1 MSCHGKIKRC
11 LQQSAQESAFEQGL
25 YYENCSN
32 YIQTNTAWRMKM
44 KKGPKIPQTGKKKKV
59 VHAHKHARISS
70 EQPGYFHIFNKKWQW
85 KTNQAA
91 KSCVVW
97 ALLLILK
104 ESTHSKTG
112 NANVHERTHDAL
124 LQHIQSVDISSCAWH
139 TTPSV
144 LCMREGSLDRNVRGQ
159 DIPTGE
165 QIFSLKS
172 SVQWCNQHKKC
183 PVFTLSAPLGHSRLN
198 VFTHKNKKQKNGVPA
213 TSVPS
218 KVSKGS
224 GWGKELF
231 WRYTGQRMFV
241 NGGNPKALFTITVPP
256 RVVLANPG
264 KISLHILCRFSI
276 RQGGRV

>member
-1 MSCHGKIKRC
+1 M
-11 LQQSAQESAFEQGL
+11 
-25 YYENCSN
+25 
-32 YIQTNTAWRMKM
+32 TMKEA
-44 KKGPKIPQTGKKKKV
+44 G
-59 VHAHKHARISS
+59 
-70 EQPGYFHIFNKKWQW
+70 
-85 KTNQAA
+85 

-97 ALLLILK
+97 AFLFIFKLR

-139 TTPSV
+139 TAPSV

-172 SVQWCNQHKKC
+172 SVQWCNQHKKKMSSFHSLLLLA
-183 PVFTLSAPLGHSRLN
+183 PVALMYSH
-198 VFTHKNKKQKNGVPA
+198 THTRKKQKQKKNGVPA

-224 GWGKELF
+224 GWG
-231 WRYTGQRMFV
+231 G
-241 NGGNPKALFTITVPP
+241 
-256 RVVLANPG
+256 RVVLEVHWPANVCEWWKASQTFVHNNIKSP
-264 KISLHILCRFSI
+264 SLSPLSKSW
-276 RQGGRV
+276 